1 MLNFSVYVINMI
13 VYLNISFDVV
23 QFTVH
28 NFCHVH
34 HVHVTFKVYLV
45 VIPKFNYRY
54 LGKVFVVQ
62 IYLKFNC

>member
-34 HVHVTFKVYLV
+34 HVHETFKVLFGCYS
-45 VIPKFNYRY
+45 
-54 LGKVFVVQ
+54 Q
-62 IYLKFNC
+62 IQL

>member
-23 QFTVH
+23 QFTVQFTVH

-34 HVHVTFKVYLV
+34 HVHETFKVLFGCYS
-45 VIPKFNYRY
+45 
-54 LGKVFVVQ
+54 Q
-62 IYLKFNC
+62 IQL

>member
-28 NFCHVH
+28 YFCHVH
-34 HVHVTFKVYLV
+34 HVHETFKVLFGCYS
-45 VIPKFNYRY
+45 
-54 LGKVFVVQ
+54 Q
-62 IYLKFNC
+62 IQL

>member
-1 MLNFSVYVINMI
+1 MYVINMI

-34 HVHVTFKVYLV
+34 HVHETFKVLFGCYS
-45 VIPKFNYRY
+45 
-54 LGKVFVVQ
+54 Q
-62 IYLKFNC
+62 IQL